1 MLLVV
6 NFLFQSCTHYG
17 VSPELSKQTRVPLSN
32 RDLTCHQVSDV
43 LLSRDA
49 QVWTKF
55 FRNYDEI
62 KEFASHFSGIR
73 ISEEEVETLIRSIAN
88 FPGADEEIE
97 FLRRA
102 VLYSRLLKDKAKYEE
117 FWSALGSYQEKH
129 TKKPK
134 VLRDFLREEKYLAR
148 YENKLNRRYQDQAP
162 VHGKEVIKR
171 KIKIYE
177 RNYYQCLKGAT
188 DPSLLSKR
196 VLQQSNRVAIAVT
209 VGGMGSALVTYAATN
224 YDLPKDKKW
233 WFEIFF
239 VIVTSMA
246 MSYVNAKFIL
256 ANPKLKPWS
265 QRLPLVL
272 GASAVEDIG
281 VTALYKYLIGEPDE
295 DLKKKLLALESD
307 AEFKETL
314 TKALEF
320 IQRDSLYQKYEKA
333 SRDFLQH
340 VSPTGEVTK
349 LSDVNLG
356 EVKWEEV
363 DAELTQELFL
373 EALTEYE
380 YAGNKGPLSLGDEA
394 YDRYAFHRLID
405 LIYQPSFLI
414 AAMIMH
420 KQLCRATN
428 PKVGMLTAITTF
440 MAINMAT
447 DALYFFSRRGLINQ

>member
-1 MLLVV
+1 M
-6 NFLFQSCTHYG
+6 
-17 VSPELSKQTRVPLSN
+17 ELSCHEVADVFLSK
-32 RDLTCHQVSDV
+32 
-43 LLSRDA
+43 DA
-49 QVWTKF
+49 QVWAKF
-55 FRNYDEI
+55 FRNYEDI
-62 KEFASHFSGIR
+62 KEFARHFSGIR
-73 ISEEEVETLIRSIAN
+73 ISEDEVSTLIRYIPELPRS
-88 FPGADEEIE
+88 DEEIE
-97 FLRRA
+97 ILRRA
-102 VLYSRLLKDKAKYEE
+102 ILYSRLLKKESKYDE
-117 FWSALGSYQEKH
+117 FWSSLPIYKEAR
-129 TKKPK
+129 TKQPK
-134 VLRDFLREEKYLAR
+134 VLREFLREEKYLAR
-148 YENKLNRRYQDQAP
+148 YEKDLIKRDK
-162 VHGKEVIKR
+162 GKFHPHNSEVIKR

-188 DPSLLSKR
+188 DPSLLSKK

-209 VGGMGSALVTYAATN
+209 LGGMGSALVTYAATN

-272 GASAVEDIG
+272 GASAVEDVG
-281 VTALYKYLIGEPDE
+281 VTALYKYLVGEPDQ
-295 DLKKKLLALESD
+295 DIKQKLVALESD

-314 TKALEF
+314 TRALEF
-320 IQRDSLYQKYEKA
+320 IQKDSLYQKYEKA
-333 SRDFLQH
+333 SRQFLQK
-340 VSPTGEVTK
+340 VSPGGEATK
-349 LSDVNLG
+349 LSEVDLSRVN
-356 EVKWEEV
+356 WDEV

-373 EALTEYE
+373 EALGDYE
-380 YAGNKGPLSLGDEA
+380 YASRKGPLSLGDEA

-420 KQLCRATN
+420 RQLCRATN

-447 DALYFFSRRGLINQ
+447 DALYFFSRRGLISQ